1 MLSPH
6 LHFGEIG
13 PRQIAAALSAAEPCP
28 GQAAFLRQI
37 GWREFSH
44 HLLHHNP
51 GVGRVNLRPEF
62 DSMPWRD
69 APDDL
74 RRWQRGRTG
83 YPIVDAGMRELWTT
97 GWMHNRVRM
106 IVASFLTKHLLIDW
120 RLGADWFWNTLVDAD
135 WANNSANWQC
145 VAGSG
150 TDAAPYFR
158 IFNPIAQ
165 SRRLDPAGRYLRAWL
180 PELRQLRSSGIHA
193 PW

>member
-1 MLSPH
+1 M
-6 LHFGEIG
+6 
-13 PRQIAAALSAAEPCP
+13 
-28 GQAAFLRQI
+28 
-37 GWREFSH
+37 
-44 HLLHHNP
+44 
-51 GVGRVNLRPEF
+51 
-62 DSMPWRD
+62 
-69 APDDL
+69 
-74 RRWQRGRTG
+74 
-83 YPIVDAGMRELWTT
+83 
-97 GWMHNRVRM
+97 
-106 IVASFLTKHLLIDW
+106 LIDW

-165 SRRLDPAGRYLRAWL
+165 SRRFDPAGRYLRAWL